1 MLLLP
6 EHVKEMHVILRVALT
21 SVDLVSSKR
30 GDIKIFVMEARNLG
44 NQY

>member
-6 EHVKEMHVILRVALT
+6 DHVKEMQMILRVALT
-21 SVDLVSSKR
+21 SVDLISSER
-30 GDIKIFVMEARNLG
+30 GDIKIFVMEATNLG

>member
-6 EHVKEMHVILRVALT
+6 ELVKELQMILRVALT
-21 SVDLVSSKR
+21 SVDLVSSER

-44 NQY
+44 NPQ

>member
-1 MLLLP
+1 MLLLT
-6 EHVKEMHVILRVALT
+6 EHVKEMQMILRVAMT
-21 SVDLVSSKR
+21 SVDLVTSER